1 LPRIA
6 DATGDRLEILMD
18 GGVRSGL
25 DVVKAL
31 ALGARAC
38 MLGRAWGYAV
48 AARGEAGVAHMLSV
62 MKSEMNVA
70 LALCGVTD
78 VEKLDREALLQPG
91 STAS

>member
-1 LPRIA
+1 
-6 DATGDRLEILMD
+6 
-18 GGVRSGL
+18 
-25 DVVKAL
+25 
-31 ALGARAC
+31 
-38 MLGRAWGYAV
+38 
-48 AARGEAGVAHMLSV
+48 